1 MTDAA
6 RHLKV
11 LCRVM
16 PSHVE
21 ESCIIPC
28 PEVRTIIA
36 SNRAINKQIL
46 NIRSQKNL
54 NTLKSKLLEDSTLIK
69 FDGIID
75 ESLSQSK
82 LFNTWLKTPTQDLLT
97 GRSLCLL
104 VFGITGSGKSYT
116 IRGGEGKKR
125 GFALRSVELLLAV
138 LERYRGQIQLKVSVV
153 AIFDENIVDLLQKQN
168 PPYEIEINKSS
179 DFHAAL
185 NQALKTRKSVGE
197 RGTKDNMHM
206 IITIK
211 LYQEYELL
219 SEAYFVEL
227 AGSEFAREDKKVAR
241 GFNSISSQL
250 THSYTNWQNN
260 PLSKFLKNG
269 LDIYNNNPSNVFLI
283 CCASQNTESFQ
294 DTLASLKFT
303 SRIKECLEKDS
314 VKPDFIHMDNFIFYL
329 SQSNLEDAIRL
340 IESIEANLK
349 KSSNDE
355 KTEKLDKYR
364 EAYSRHQQLT
374 TETLTDIDKAKKMS
388 IFQEDL
394 TLSKA
399 VSELT
404 QLKINYSQLQEQYSL
419 LLEEKSQLSNSFSN
433 LSGKVTDEILITLK
447 KLTLKLVEEQEIREK
462 LLQESKNLKNSV
474 IGKTFER
481 EKFEC
486 NCSEE
491 IKSLQKALKE
501 VSDDRQKTMEKLEY
515 CLIEN
520 RKKEEHVQVLRSSS
534 TSYEQENQHLNSIIS
549 DYESLIYELRKSLN
563 SASSKFA
570 NIEEEKLYIL
580 QENDRLRN
588 HYKILKEKVE
598 EQKLLTER
606 EILSYKQENEDYCQ
620 KYENLLAK
628 IEGLTLELSKYKL
641 NNNHLTIQNKTLMN
655 NWESL
660 NFSEID
666 KKINKVY
673 ENLDE
678 IQENLKVNNAKN
690 FNKFII

>member
-16 PSHVE
+16 PSHIE

-153 AIFDENIVDLLQKQN
+153 AIFDENIIDLLQKQN
-168 PPYEIEINKSS
+168 PPYEVPINKSS

-206 IITIK
+206 IITIR

-250 THSYTNWQNN
+250 THSYTNWQTN
-260 PLSKFLKNG
+260 PLCNFLKNG
-269 LDIYNNNPSNVFLI
+269 LDIYSNNPSNVFLI
-283 CCASQNTESFQ
+283 CCASQNAESFQ

-314 VKPDFIHMDNFIFYL
+314 IKPDFIHMDNFIFYL

-340 IESIEANLK
+340 IESIESSLK
-349 KSSNDE
+349 KSSNEE
-355 KTEKLDKYR
+355 KIDKYR
-364 EAYSRHQQLT
+364 EAFSRHHQLT
-374 TETLTDIDKAKKMS
+374 TEALTDIDRAKKLS
-388 IFQEDL
+388 SFQEDL

-404 QLKINYSQLQEQYSL
+404 QLKMNYSHLQEQYSL

-481 EKFEC
+481 EQFEC

-501 VSDDRQKTMEKLEY
+501 VSDDRQKTIEKLEY

-520 RKKEEHVQVLRSSS
+520 RKKEEYVQVLRSSS

-549 DYESLIYELRKSLN
+549 DYENLIYELRKSLN
-563 SASSKFA
+563 STSSKIA
-570 NIEEEKLYIL
+570 NIEEEKVYIL

-588 HYKILKEKVE
+588 HYKILKEKFE

-606 EILSYKQENEDYCQ
+606 EILSCKQENEDYCK

-655 NWESL
+655 NWENV

-666 KKINKVY
+666 KKVNKVY
-673 ENLDE
+673 EKLDE
-678 IQENLKVNNAKN
+678 IQGLSNSLTRSGQ
-690 FNKFII
+690 